1 MEGIKKKLWKG
12 VLWLWEFSRLTSAE
26 KAFQNFF
33 FQNSRGN
40 SFSKGIMRIIDCK
53 KFGSLEGKKN
63 KRGGRVSQGRITRPL
78 YTLGRYLK
86 FILEMLGSHS
96 CMNAGGRKARAAA
109 EPGDRMWIRKEA
121 LATDKAGR

>member
-1 MEGIKKKLWKG
+1 
-12 VLWLWEFSRLTSAE
+12 
-26 KAFQNFF
+26 
-33 FQNSRGN
+33 
-40 SFSKGIMRIIDCK
+40 MRIIDCK